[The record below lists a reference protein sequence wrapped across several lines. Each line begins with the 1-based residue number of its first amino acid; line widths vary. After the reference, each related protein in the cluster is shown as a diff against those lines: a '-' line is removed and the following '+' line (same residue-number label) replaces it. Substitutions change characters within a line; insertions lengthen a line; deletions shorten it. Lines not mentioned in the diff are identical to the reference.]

1 MPKYGYFVN
10 PAPNALSD
18 LQNDNNY
25 LAIREYKLNKDTL
38 SQGSTITI
46 DDLKAGSTIVKIAL
60 KVDNAFTS
68 EENNDAIEIVTD
80 SGETLF
86 SKNSND
92 MNVTGTYS
100 SDCYYMT
107 NGNENELSINHTLY
121 SIPGKFVTVAR
132 STNYFAYS
140 TDGITWT
147 EGTISSTSR
156 DWYSVC
162 YGNDKF
168 VAVAYNTNY
177 FAYSTDGIHWTEG
190 TISSTSR
197 RWQSVCYG
205 NDKFVAVTY
214 RSNKYFAYSTDGIH
228 WTESTISS
236 ASRYWQSVCYGND
249 KFVTVAEYS
258 NHFAYST
265 GILNE
270 IPSDAIILNPT
281 T

>member
-1 MPKYGYFVN
+1 MAEENTSVRGYGYFVN
-10 PAPNALSD
+10 PVPSSLSD

-68 EENNDAIEIVTD
+68 KENNDAIEIVTD

-86 SKNSND
+86 SKTSND

-121 SIPGKFVTVAR
+121 SIPDKYVTVGCNLDADWNLL
-132 STNYFAYS
+132 SGNDFAYS
-140 TDGITWT
+140 IDGINWT

-168 VAVAYNTNY
+168 VAVSGNGGDSFNTN
-177 FAYSTDGIHWTEG
+177 G
-190 TISSTSR
+190 
-197 RWQSVCYG
+197 
-205 NDKFVAVTY
+205 
-214 RSNKYFAYSTDGIH
+214 KYFAYSTDGIN
-228 WTESTISS
+228 WTEGTISDTSRNWESVCCSNNS
-236 ASRYWQSVCYGND
+236 ASISYGDATLMIEIFENIP
-249 KFVTVAEYS
+249 EYNELLTS
-258 NHFAYST
+258 E
-265 GILNE
+265 NE
-270 IPSDAIILNPT
+270 IYTTSNNIIT
-281 T
+281 EVTK

>member
-1 MPKYGYFVN
+1 MAEENTSVRGYGYFVN
-10 PAPNALSD
+10 PVPSSLSD

-38 SQGSTITI
+38 SQGSSITI

-60 KVDNAFTS
+60 KVDNIFTS
-68 EENNDAIEIVTD
+68 KENNDAIEIVTD

-86 SKNSND
+86 SKSSND

-140 TDGITWT
+140 MDGINWT
-147 EGTISSTSR
+147 EGIISDTSR
-156 DWYSVC
+156 NWYSVC

-177 FAYSTDGIHWTEG
+177 F
-190 TISSTSR
+190 
-197 RWQSVCYG
+197 QFLV
-205 NDKFVAVTY
+205 N
-214 RSNKYFAYSTDGIH
+214 
-228 WTESTISS
+228 
-236 ASRYWQSVCYGND
+236 
-249 KFVTVAEYS
+249 
-258 NHFAYST
+258 
-265 GILNE
+265 L
-270 IPSDAIILNPT
+270 
-281 T
+281 

>member
-46 DDLKAGSTIVKIAL
+46 DDLKAGSTIVKISL
-60 KVDNAFTS
+60 KVDNVFTS

-86 SKNSND
+86 SKSSND

-121 SIPGKFVTVAR
+121 SIPDKFVTV
-132 STNYFAYS
+132 TFDNGYYAYS

-147 EGTISSTSR
+147 E
-156 DWYSVC
+156 
-162 YGNDKF
+162 
-168 VAVAYNTNY
+168 
-177 FAYSTDGIHWTEG
+177 
-190 TISSTSR
+190 
-197 RWQSVCYG
+197 
-205 NDKFVAVTY
+205 
-214 RSNKYFAYSTDGIH
+214 
-228 WTESTISS
+228 STISTTNCTFS
-236 ASRYWQSVCYGND
+236 PINTISRISKIFIIVSYSY
-249 KFVTVAEYS
+249 KFTR
-258 NHFAYST
+258 N
-265 GILNE
+265 
-270 IPSDAIILNPT
+270 
-281 T
+281 